1 MNSEGGD
8 TEEEENTVEG
18 GAADQTTEDLENGTP
33 EEAEEEAPEEEA
45 AEDLGDGAPDEEEA
59 AAEVELEEFEYKGST
74 YYRDTE
80 NLVYMV
86 DEDGDLVQE
95 PIGVWNEDKQ
105 KILKLKSTA

>member
-33 EEAEEEAPEEEA
+33 EEAEDEAP
-45 AEDLGDGAPDEEEA
+45 EEEA